1 MPRVTPTMQTFDP
14 LPASAPRTSR
24 TSASA
29 STSITATE
37 WVLRVLAACALAAA
51 LGGCDKAPQVPTFD
65 PPPPGAPVPKTGAS
79 HAGTGG

>member
-14 LPASAPRTSR
+14 LSAGTQR